1 MPEGDAPTARR
12 RRLVDAIVDNRAD
25 PDGGPTRFEGAGH
38 AVEYDD
44 QRLRLEVDDS
54 SRAVLDD
61 LLADYRV
68 VKVDQPATRRADDG
82 VVYLSAVTDAKH
94 AADFVDALFLEVF
107 DAEEDY
113 ELRIR

>member
-1 MPEGDAPTARR
+1 MPHGDAPTARR
-12 RRLVDAIVDNRAD
+12 RRLVDAIVDNGAD
-25 PDGGPTRFEGAGH
+25 ADGEPTRFEGSGH
-38 AVEYDD
+38 VVEYDD
-44 QRLRLEVDDS
+44 RQLRLEVDDAG
-54 SRAVLDD
+54 RAALDD
-61 LLADYRV
+61 LLAAYRV
-68 VKVDQPATRRADDG
+68 VKVDEPATRRADDG